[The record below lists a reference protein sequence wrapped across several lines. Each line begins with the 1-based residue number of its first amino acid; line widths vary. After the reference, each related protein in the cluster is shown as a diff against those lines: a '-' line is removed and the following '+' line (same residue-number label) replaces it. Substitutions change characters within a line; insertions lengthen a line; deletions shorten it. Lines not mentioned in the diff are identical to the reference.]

1 MGIEIRNLTY
11 RYPERAKPALKSINL
26 SVSNGDFVLL
36 VGPSGGGKSTLIRA
50 INGLVPHFYG
60 GAMRGKVEV
69 NGMDTRN
76 CTPNKMAEQV
86 GIVFQDPENQ
96 LVMTKVENEISFG
109 LEIQGLDREEI
120 EMRVKE
126 ALEGFGLNKIRKN
139 FTPQISGG
147 EKQRLV
153 LASILA
159 LKPKV
164 LVLDEPTSQLDPK
177 GAEELLGMLIQLNKE
192 HGITVIIAEHRLERC
207 FEYANKVVLVENGE
221 MPFSAPPKEFVR
233 MALKRDKEYLP
244 PVSKIFHGFTN
255 EIAISVE
262 DGRRILSKFLDKIDP
277 SEMITWGEK
286 KHAKGRPILQ
296 LDGVFFKYPNNN
308 YILKGINL
316 KICEGERVAIVGKN
330 GSGKSTL
337 VKHFNGLLRPDKGK
351 IILMGINTKDAT
363 TAELS
368 KYCGFLSQNPNDYL
382 FEKSVEKEIDLTLR
396 LQGIDLEK
404 GIESKNMV
412 VDMFEL
418 EKQLEHYSRDLS
430 CGERQRVALASVI
443 VTMPRLL
450 VLDEPTRGMDYER
463 KMDLG
468 NAMKD
473 LSGLGIASVVV
484 THDVEYCAEHVD
496 RIIILED
503 GKIVADGAKKDV
515 FSRYKVFA
523 PQVFEVCEGITERLG
538 SENFISPIVVQ
549 PDLQEEVT

>member
-1 MGIEIRNLTY
+1 MGIEIQNLTY
-11 RYPERAKPALKSINL
+11 CYPETAKPALKDINL
-26 SVSNGDFVLL
+26 SISDGDFVLL

-60 GAMRGKVEV
+60 GVMSGKVEV

-76 CTPNKMAEQV
+76 CTPNKMAKQV
-86 GIVFQDPENQ
+86 GMVFQDPENQ

-109 LEIQGLDREEI
+109 LETLGLNREEI
-120 EMRVKE
+120 DVRIKE
-126 ALEGFGLNKIRKN
+126 ALEGFDLKKIRKN

-177 GAEELLGMLIQLNKE
+177 GADELLKMLIQLNKE
-192 HGITVIIAEHRLERC
+192 HGITLILAEHRLERC
-207 FEYANKVVLVENGE
+207 FEHSNKVALVENGE
-221 MPFSAPPKEFVR
+221 VLFSAPPKDFVR
-233 MALKRDKEYLP
+233 MALKRNKEYLP
-244 PVSKIFHGFTN
+244 PVSKIFNDFAN

-262 DGRRILSKFLDKIDP
+262 DGRRILSKSLDKIVP
-277 SEMITWGEK
+277 SDLITWEEK
-286 KHAKGRPILQ
+286 KHDKCRPILQ
-296 LDGVFFKYPNNN
+296 LEGVFFKYPNENH
-308 YILKGINL
+308 ILKGISL
-316 KICEGERVAIVGKN
+316 EICEGECIAIVGRN

-337 VKHFNGLLRPDKGK
+337 VKHFNGLLKPDKGK
-351 IILMGINTKDAT
+351 IILMGVNTKDAT

-368 KYCGFLSQNPNDYL
+368 KHCGFLSQNPNDYL
-382 FEKSVEKEIDLTLR
+382 FEKNVEKEIDLTLR
-396 LQGIDLEK
+396 LQGIDPEK
-404 GIESKNMV
+404 GIKLKNRV
-412 VDMFEL
+412 VDLFGL
-418 EKQLEHYSRDLS
+418 DKQLDHYSRDLS

-463 KMDLG
+463 KKDLG
-468 NAMKD
+468 NALRE
-473 LSGLGIASVVV
+473 LSSHGIASVVV

-515 FSRYKVFA
+515 FSRYKEFA
-523 PQVFEVCEGITERLG
+523 PQVFEVCEGIIEG
-538 SENFISPIVVQ
+538 VISEDFVSPITIQ
-549 PDLQEEVT
+549 SDLQEEIT